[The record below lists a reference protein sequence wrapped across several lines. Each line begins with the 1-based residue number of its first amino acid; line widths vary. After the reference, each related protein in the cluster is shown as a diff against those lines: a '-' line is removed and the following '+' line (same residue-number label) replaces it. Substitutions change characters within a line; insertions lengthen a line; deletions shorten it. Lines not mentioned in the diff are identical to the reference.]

1 VARINHTPDPNPT
14 RAKARARRNI
24 NLVLWWGIALVLL
37 FALSAGAPWVLLLPL
52 LVIGALVVT
61 NTIQVVRGDGAEQH
75 AIEPGRLA
83 RMIPSRFLLP
93 EPQTVARKVADG
105 ELFTS
110 SAANCHSPLGQ
121 TLDREPRKPTKTSKE
136 RQSLIRGQSTLFLAL
151 GQQ

>member
-1 VARINHTPDPNPT
+1 MKDSLAAYHKSFQGLYQGIVLESIQSLTARNNTQ
-14 RAKARARRNI
+14 
-24 NLVLWWGIALVLL
+24 
-37 FALSAGAPWVLLLPL
+37 LSPGDLRERLP
-52 LVIGALVVT
+52 
-61 NTIQVVRGDGAEQH
+61 
-75 AIEPGRLA
+75 

-136 RQSLIRGQSTLFLAL
+136 RQSLIRGQATLFLAL
-151 GQQ
+151 DQQ